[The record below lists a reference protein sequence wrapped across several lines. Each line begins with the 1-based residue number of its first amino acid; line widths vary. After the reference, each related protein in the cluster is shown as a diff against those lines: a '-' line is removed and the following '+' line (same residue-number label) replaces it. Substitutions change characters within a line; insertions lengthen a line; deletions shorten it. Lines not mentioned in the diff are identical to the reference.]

1 MEKLPLSDIIP
12 NLKSKFKNHEW
23 DSIQKNPDH
32 LKDCEKEYMKLK
44 KLGLNDDEINQK
56 GLVQRFP
63 DVNIPKAHFWALYA
77 KDSISYF
84 DSVVEKGGE
93 IPCTQFILHNGIYY
107 TIGGRRRMFWHFYNG
122 FDPTVW
128 VIAA

>member
-1 MEKLPLSDIIP
+1 LL
-12 NLKSKFKNHEW
+12 
-23 DSIQKNPDH
+23 QKNPDH

-44 KLGLNDDEINQK
+44 KLGLNDDEMNQK

-63 DVNIPKAHFWALYA
+63 DVDIPKAQFWTLYA
-77 KDSISYF
+77 KDSIKYF
-84 DSVVEKGGE
+84 DSVLEKGEE